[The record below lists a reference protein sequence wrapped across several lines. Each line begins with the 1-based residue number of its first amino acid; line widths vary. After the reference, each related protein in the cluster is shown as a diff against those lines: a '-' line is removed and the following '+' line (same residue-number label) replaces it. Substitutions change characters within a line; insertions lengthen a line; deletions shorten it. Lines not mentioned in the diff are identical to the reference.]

1 MYGGSR
7 RGAPAPF
14 DAAPAGGSYGGRPSS
29 PGGYGASSPG
39 GAGPP
44 TFSVGGAARTSFDAQ
59 NARGSYGGRDG
70 YGGAGYGASAP
81 AGPGAFQIPGGGG
94 GGMTR
99 GAPASS
105 GGGGF
110 QIGAPAPDP
119 YTNRPRD
126 PYGAASDPG
135 GFAQRPGFP
144 TRSRSPAF
152 GGGGGPDD
160 PASSSDP
167 YASENYSRGGLRAR
181 SPSSASDARET
192 RENDL
197 VGENNLNPARRPVRQ
212 NPPPAPGDPRPTFSL
227 EAYGIVG
234 DNAAAHVEKRTGG
247 GGSSSGAPSPP
258 PEPDERGDDVEP
270 DHHRSSADAAAT
282 GGPSSA
288 RQQRG
293 QGAVFNR
300 QMSTAV
306 SAGLP
311 AKPAERPKMPLA
323 TSVSLSTAF
332 AIGGCFS
339 ATYWIAQTL
348 VHVWKGAR
356 LPYPG
361 VSYAR
366 WGLELA
372 YLIAYAFV
380 EPIRVFLGEKANRG
394 LHAPT
399 LYASAALAL
408 PVAGMH
414 CYLCFGQTYVLK
426 VDEFLN
432 ACALAFVGTQTVLS
446 AFAVGAFPRGRPGG
460 VGGAPRGARRRVV
473 GGAGARAGEGAGGGG
488 GAGVF
493 AVSGG
498 R

>member
-1 MYGGSR
+1 M
-7 RGAPAPF
+7 
-14 DAAPAGGSYGGRPSS
+14 
-29 PGGYGASSPG
+29 
-39 GAGPP
+39 
-44 TFSVGGAARTSFDAQ
+44 
-59 NARGSYGGRDG
+59 
-70 YGGAGYGASAP
+70 
-81 AGPGAFQIPGGGG
+81 
-94 GGMTR
+94 
-99 GAPASS
+99 
-105 GGGGF
+105 
-110 QIGAPAPDP
+110 
-119 YTNRPRD
+119 
-126 PYGAASDPG
+126 
-135 GFAQRPGFP
+135 
-144 TRSRSPAF
+144 
-152 GGGGGPDD
+152 
-160 PASSSDP
+160 
-167 YASENYSRGGLRAR
+167 
-181 SPSSASDARET
+181 
-192 RENDL
+192 
-197 VGENNLNPARRPVRQ
+197 
-212 NPPPAPGDPRPTFSL
+212 
-227 EAYGIVG
+227 
-234 DNAAAHVEKRTGG
+234 
-247 GGSSSGAPSPP
+247 
-258 PEPDERGDDVEP
+258 
-270 DHHRSSADAAAT
+270 
-282 GGPSSA
+282 
-288 RQQRG
+288 
-293 QGAVFNR
+293 FNR

-460 VGGAPRGARRRVV
+460 WAGRRGARGAEGRGGRGGQGGGGRGRR
-473 GGAGARAGEGAGGGG
+473 GGGG
-488 GAGVF
+488 GLRGERRKMSDLYDTSRDECDEGGGSVVEKKKHSSEPPSFAPSLAPPSHPPPLPLRIPSYHPSYDIIVTRGSCTPAGWL
-493 AVSGG
+493 G
-498 R
+498 RARGTRAR

>member
-1 MYGGSR
+1 M
-7 RGAPAPF
+7 
-14 DAAPAGGSYGGRPSS
+14 
-29 PGGYGASSPG
+29 
-39 GAGPP
+39 
-44 TFSVGGAARTSFDAQ
+44 
-59 NARGSYGGRDG
+59 
-70 YGGAGYGASAP
+70 
-81 AGPGAFQIPGGGG
+81 
-94 GGMTR
+94 
-99 GAPASS
+99 
-105 GGGGF
+105 
-110 QIGAPAPDP
+110 
-119 YTNRPRD
+119 
-126 PYGAASDPG
+126 
-135 GFAQRPGFP
+135 
-144 TRSRSPAF
+144 
-152 GGGGGPDD
+152 
-160 PASSSDP
+160 
-167 YASENYSRGGLRAR
+167 
-181 SPSSASDARET
+181 
-192 RENDL
+192 
-197 VGENNLNPARRPVRQ
+197 
-212 NPPPAPGDPRPTFSL
+212 
-227 EAYGIVG
+227 
-234 DNAAAHVEKRTGG
+234 
-247 GGSSSGAPSPP
+247 
-258 PEPDERGDDVEP
+258 
-270 DHHRSSADAAAT
+270 
-282 GGPSSA
+282 
-288 RQQRG
+288 
-293 QGAVFNR
+293 FNR

-488 GAGVF
+488 GGGLRGERRKMSDLYDTSRDECDEGGGSVVEKKKRSSEPPPSHPRSPPPFAPPPLPLRIPSYHPSYDIIVTRGSCTPAGWL
-493 AVSGG
+493 G
-498 R
+498 RARGTRAR

>member
-1 MYGGSR
+1 M
-7 RGAPAPF
+7 
-14 DAAPAGGSYGGRPSS
+14 
-29 PGGYGASSPG
+29 
-39 GAGPP
+39 
-44 TFSVGGAARTSFDAQ
+44 
-59 NARGSYGGRDG
+59 
-70 YGGAGYGASAP
+70 
-81 AGPGAFQIPGGGG
+81 
-94 GGMTR
+94 
-99 GAPASS
+99 
-105 GGGGF
+105 
-110 QIGAPAPDP
+110 
-119 YTNRPRD
+119 
-126 PYGAASDPG
+126 
-135 GFAQRPGFP
+135 
-144 TRSRSPAF
+144 
-152 GGGGGPDD
+152 
-160 PASSSDP
+160 
-167 YASENYSRGGLRAR
+167 
-181 SPSSASDARET
+181 ASDARET

-227 EAYGIVG
+227 AAYGIVG

-258 PEPDERGDDVEP
+258 PEPERSDDVEP
-270 DHHRSSADAAAT
+270 DTHRSSADAAAT
-282 GGPSSA
+282 GGASSA
-288 RQQRG
+288 RQTRVE
-293 QGAVFNR
+293 GAVFNR

-432 ACALAFVGTQTVLS
+432 ACALAFLS
-446 AFAVGAFPRGRPGG
+446 LIHISEPTRPERISYAVFCLKKKK
-460 VGGAPRGARRRVV
+460 
-473 GGAGARAGEGAGGGG
+473 
-488 GAGVF
+488 
-493 AVSGG
+493 
-498 R
+498 